1 MSNEKKFSYQDG
13 ITDVVPFVTKLT
25 KYVASLPSGKQ
36 YDIIIK
42 PHRQT
47 RSHNA
52 NSYLWVLCDKIARAL
67 SKDGAEMYT
76 KEDIYRNAIRQVGV
90 FKDWQLADEQCETF
104 KTAWSMIGLGWLTD
118 DIPGGVRA
126 YYGSSSYNTKRMKRL
141 LDYIVAD
148 AKALG
153 IETMTPNELARMES
167 LWQGQ

>member
-1 MSNEKKFSYQDG
+1 
-13 ITDVVPFVTKLT
+13 
-25 KYVASLPSGKQ
+25 
-36 YDIIIK
+36 
-42 PHRQT
+42 
-47 RSHNA
+47 
-52 NSYLWVLCDKIARAL
+52 
-67 SKDGAEMYT
+67 MYT

-118 DIPGGVRA
+118 DLPGGVRA

-153 IETMTPNELARMES
+153 IETMTPDEIARMES